1 MLTCQEDRQHRFER
15 WPYSCHKG
23 GKLGD
28 VPRLILHDFLAGL
41 GLFYLVEAK
50 GQRNVWARFYE
61 LTTARPIFGMYDFV
75 RLYSLDEV
83 SLHRRMSYGW
93 YSKNVE
99 RVIERDYPRWKQQ
112 HNIE

>member
-1 MLTCQEDRQHRFER
+1 MWSDIQRSVKAAVEWLDAHRICDCDYVNIFEDRTPVDR
-15 WPYSCHKG
+15 K
-23 GKLGD
+23 
-28 VPRLILHDFLAGL
+28 
-41 GLFYLVEAK
+41 LVEAK

-83 SLHRRMSYGW
+83 SLDRRMSYGW

-112 HNIE
+112 HGIE